1 MRQLL
6 LPTLVSASVFLGVAH
21 GYEPVGFAHSN
32 QHLLMQV
39 HGLPELGRAVAPD
52 AGAVGWGLDVDWTSE
67 YTTDTSGSP
76 GAAGSESILLDAESV
91 RVVLRGVVNL
101 GGWLLEADVPYVT
114 LTGGGLDGFI
124 DDCHDV
130 TGLPGGGR
138 DQAPRDR
145 LLVRYER
152 DGQAVIDLQQATGGM
167 GDVQLGVARPVGKTV
182 VRVAVK
188 LPTGEA
194 DKLTG
199 SGGMGGSM
207 TVDFR
212 GPSGT
217 WWGTFGGVGALVMAD
232 GDLLPS
238 QQRRWAGLGSLGLA
252 LRLHE
257 RLEAKVEVY
266 GHTPLYQ
273 DSALGQ
279 IARGALVITTGGV
292 LRLSDT
298 TTLDFAVAENP
309 VAKSSPDV
317 SFHIALRHSI

>member
-1 MRQLL
+1 MRDWL
-6 LPTLVSASVFLGVAH
+6 LPTLLSATFIIGTAQA
-21 GYEPVGFAHSN
+21 YEPVGFSHSN

-39 HGLPELGRAVAPD
+39 HGLPELGRAVAPEAD
-52 AGAVGWGLDVDWTSE
+52 GLGWGLDVDWTSE
-67 YTTDTSGSP
+67 YTTDTSGTA
-76 GAAGSESILLDAESV
+76 GAPGSESIVLDAESV
-91 RVVLRGVVNL
+91 RVALRGAVNL
-101 GGWLLEADVPYVT
+101 SGWLLEANIPYVT
-114 LTGGGLDGFI
+114 HTGGGLDGFI
-124 DDCHDV
+124 DDWHDF

-152 DGQAVIDLQQATGGM
+152 DGQAVIDLQEATGGI
-167 GDVQLGVARPVGKTV
+167 GDIQLGLARHVGRTV
-182 VRVAVK
+182 VRLAVK
-188 LPTGEA
+188 LPTGDA

-199 SGGMGGSM
+199 SGGAGGSM

-238 QQRRWAGLGSLGLA
+238 QQRRWAGVGSLGLA

-257 RLEAKVEVY
+257 RLDAKVEVY

-279 IARGALVITTGGV
+279 VARGALVITTGGA
-292 LRLSDT
+292 LRLSET

-317 SFHIALRHSI
+317 SFHFALRHAI

>member
-1 MRQLL
+1 MRDWL
-6 LPTLVSASVFLGVAH
+6 LPTLLSATFIIGTAQA
-21 GYEPVGFAHSN
+21 YEPVGFSHSN

-39 HGLPELGRAVAPD
+39 HGLPELGRAVAPE
-52 AGAVGWGLDVDWTSE
+52 AGGLGWGLDVDWTSE
-67 YTTDTSGSP
+67 YTTDTSGTA
-76 GAAGSESILLDAESV
+76 GAPGSESIVLDAESV
-91 RVVLRGVVNL
+91 RVALRGAVNL
-101 GGWLLEADVPYVT
+101 SGWLLEANIPYVT
-114 LTGGGLDGFI
+114 HTGGGLDGFI
-124 DDCHDV
+124 DDWHDF

-152 DGQAVIDLQQATGGM
+152 DGQAVIDLQQATGGI
-167 GDVQLGVARPVGKTV
+167 GDIQLGLARPVGRTV
-182 VRVAVK
+182 VRLAVK
-188 LPTGEA
+188 LPTGDA

-199 SGGMGGSM
+199 SGGAGGSM

-238 QQRRWAGLGSLGLA
+238 QQRRWAGVGSLGLA

-257 RLEAKVEVY
+257 RLDAKVEVY

-279 IARGALVITTGGV
+279 VARGALVITTGGA
-292 LRLSDT
+292 LRLSET

-317 SFHIALRHSI
+317 SFHFALRHAI